1 MADFATTLG
10 PTEEDNL
17 QHQSQGMDSV
27 SLAERAYQHLR
38 DAVVEGSLKPG
49 ERVTERGLAERLSVS
64 PTPIREAIKRLE
76 ADGLLERLGPR
87 TVCVAAPT
95 RATHEQ
101 QAEVEIALR
110 GLVARLAAIHAT
122 DDDIAHLAQLLES
135 AEDQSRLY
143 NARVEE
149 GLPIDGY
156 AEHLYARIQ
165 EFNNGILTCT
175 HNPVLVRLFEQTRA
189 LSSAERR
196 ERSLR
201 RLRQDRTFGRS
212 RWDSH
217 RRTLNAIRDRDPELA
232 ERTAL
237 ERADSAMRDLTA
249 SPD

>member
-1 MADFATTLG
+1 MQRQLPG
-10 PTEEDNL
+10 L
-17 QHQSQGMDSV
+17 DSM

-38 DAVVEGSLKPG
+38 DAVVEGALTPG

-95 RATHEQ
+95 KATQ
-101 QAEVEIALR
+101 AQRAEVEIALR
-110 GLVARLAAIHAT
+110 GLVARLAAVHAT
-122 DDDIAHLAQLLES
+122 DDDIAHLEQLLDS

-143 NARVEE
+143 NARVDE
-149 GLPIDGY
+149 GLSIDGY
-156 AEHLYARIQ
+156 AEHLYARVQ
-165 EFNNGILTCT
+165 EFNAGILAST

-189 LSSAERR
+189 FSSVERR
-196 ERSLR
+196 ERSLQ
-201 RLRQDRTFGRS
+201 RLRDDRTFGRS

-217 RRTLNAIRDRDPELA
+217 RRTLNAIRGRDPELA

-237 ERADSAMRDLTA
+237 ERAHSAMQDLTS
-249 SPD
+249 SPGPKNRPTDAEAHE